1 MIYNRNKV
9 FRSGFVHVFALK
21 DRKADG
27 RAHSIKQGY
36 IEMVNY
42 VGLWY
47 RYWGHREIHKKS
59 GDKACNTQGSNLST
73 LAQLNFKPLL
83 DKCSCEYSLRSL
95 IYDYFDIGFHE
106 IDRRSEN
113 KYDIGNFDYDF
124 VLSKIRIQ
132 SSHFQNLLSLCHQ
145 SSVMPEW

>member
-42 VGLWY
+42 VGL
-47 RYWGHREIHKKS
+47 
-59 GDKACNTQGSNLST
+59 
-73 LAQLNFKPLL
+73 
-83 DKCSCEYSLRSL
+83 
-95 IYDYFDIGFHE
+95 
-106 IDRRSEN
+106 
-113 KYDIGNFDYDF
+113 
-124 VLSKIRIQ
+124 
-132 SSHFQNLLSLCHQ
+132 
-145 SSVMPEW
+145 